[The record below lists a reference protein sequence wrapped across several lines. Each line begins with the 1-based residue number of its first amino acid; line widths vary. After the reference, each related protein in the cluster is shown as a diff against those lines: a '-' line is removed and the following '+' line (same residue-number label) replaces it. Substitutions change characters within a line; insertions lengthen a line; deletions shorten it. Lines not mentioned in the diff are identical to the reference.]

1 LFLIGQVNA
10 IIDILKEEKQTII
23 VEFEKNDFATE
34 QKEQIMKYQG
44 KTIHKNKNSDT
55 WYTRYRLNGKQIY
68 ISGKTQKDCYN
79 KLKKAIA
86 ESQQQILTLPVIQQ
100 QNSITLIEWYNEWL
114 KLYKINQVKQTTI
127 NDYKASLNNLDKELL
142 NKPIKQI
149 KLAEIINNLN
159 RVKAERQRQKIY
171 ELLKMIYQ
179 KAEDNDIVDKNII
192 NKIDRPKHTKENSQ
206 PLTREQEN
214 KLIEICTN
222 IQHGDFYLV
231 ALYQG
236 LRKGEILGLTI
247 DNINFE
253 NKTITINKTFNK
265 FNKFDTTKNK
275 QSIRTMPMFEKTLT
289 ILNKYKNQTNRIF
302 ELTNKQLDMLT
313 NKIKEQMQTNFKI
326 KDLRSTFI
334 TRCQEEKIPEFVIQS
349 WVGHKIGSK
358 ITSSVY
364 TKYNAQDNN
373 KYIDILNKSKF
384 YSNST
389 HNKK

>member
-1 LFLIGQVNA
+1 
-10 IIDILKEEKQTII
+10 
-23 VEFEKNDFATE
+23 
-34 QKEQIMKYQG
+34 MKYQG
-44 KTIHKNKNSDT
+44 KTIHKNKKSNT
-55 WYTRYRLNGKQIY
+55 WYTRYRINGKQVY
-68 ISGKTQKDCYN
+68 ISGKTQKECYN
-79 KLKKAIA
+79 NLK
-86 ESQQQILTLPVIQQ
+86 QVVNNTPQQILTITAPQE
-100 QNSITLIEWYNEWL
+100 NSITLIEWYNKWL
-114 KLYKINQVKQTTI
+114 ELYKVNQVKQTTL
-127 NDYKASLNNLDKELL
+127 NDYKASLNNLDQELL

-159 RVKAERQRQKIY
+159 QVKAERQKQKIY

-179 KAEDNDIVDKNII
+179 KAEDNDIIDKNII

-214 KLIEICTN
+214 KLIDICTN

>member
-1 LFLIGQVNA
+1 
-10 IIDILKEEKQTII
+10 
-23 VEFEKNDFATE
+23 
-34 QKEQIMKYQG
+34 MKYQG

-86 ESQQQILTLPVIQQ
+86 QSQQQILTLPAIEKE
-100 QNSITLIEWYNEWL
+100 NSISLIEWYNQWL
-114 KLYKINQVKQTTI
+114 ELYKINQVKQTTL

-159 RVKAERQRQKIY
+159 KVKAERQRQKIY

-179 KAEDNDIVDKNII
+179 KAEDNDIIDKNII

-214 KLIEICTN
+214 TLVAICNNIEY
-222 IQHGDFYLV
+222 GDFYLV

-247 DNINFE
+247 DNVDFE

-302 ELTNKQLDMLT
+302 ELTNKQLDLLT

-373 KYIDILNKSKF
+373 KYINILNNSKF

-389 HNKK
+389 HNKKRL